1 MGKGT
6 MTMPDN
12 RRPHPD
18 PLPEGEGIGSSHHPS
33 PPLYSPPEG
42 GKEIEG
48 EGTGEDR
55 TLAEDLSLPVV
66 VEPGVDYAQPPDWNW
81 RDVDSSQPNAAVFH
95 ISHSEITRVL
105 VDTLRPEDSSPDAN
119 MVIKDEIP
127 IVVLDS
133 LDKYWAGE
141 AKHRLPLNGV
151 RVPIEGDTL
160 AEAKRALADDL
171 AAQFRLLLMLRS
183 SAHRLAQPLQE
194 NLLML
199 SDMLEPRRDREGGG

>member
-1 MGKGT
+1 
-6 MTMPDN
+6 MPDSESPEGPGE
-12 RRPHPD
+12 RPHPN
-18 PLPEGEGIGSSHHPS
+18 PLPEGEGIG
-33 PPLYSPPEG
+33 
-42 GKEIEG
+42 
-48 EGTGEDR
+48 EDR
-55 TLAEDLSLPVV
+55 TLADDISLPVV
-66 VEPGVDYAQPPDWNW
+66 VEPGIDYAQPPDWNW

-127 IVVLDS
+127 IVLLDS

-151 RVPIEGDTL
+151 RVPIEGETV

-171 AAQFRLLLMLRS
+171 AAQLRLLLMLRS
-183 SAHRLAQPLQE
+183 SAHRLAPPLQE
-194 NLLML
+194 NLLRL
-199 SDMLEPRRDREGGG
+199 SELLEPRRDGE

>member
-1 MGKGT
+1 M
-6 MTMPDN
+6 
-12 RRPHPD
+12 
-18 PLPEGEGIGSSHHPS
+18 PEGE
-33 PPLYSPPEG
+33 LPEPAG
-42 GKEIEG
+42 AQ
-48 EGTGEDR
+48 EDR
-55 TLAEDLSLPVV
+55 TLAEDITLPVV
-66 VEPGVDYAQPPDWNW
+66 VEPGVDYAIPPDWNW
-81 RDVDSSQPNAAVFH
+81 RDVDSTQPNAAVFH

-105 VDTLRPEDSSPDAN
+105 VDTLRPDDCSPEASA
-119 MVIKDEIP
+119 VIRDEIP

-183 SAHRLAQPLQE
+183 SRQHQLAPQLEE
-194 NLLML
+194 NLRML
-199 SDMLEPRRDREGGG
+199 IDLLEPRREQG